1 MANKFPA
8 VATLLGAIIGAG
20 ILGIPYVIMQSGFLL
35 GLINLVLIAGIILII
50 YLYLGEISLRT
61 AKDHQLPG
69 YAQRYLGKKGK
80 TLMFLALLF
89 GIYSALLAYLIGEG
103 ESLSFILF
111 QTTDYSLYLGIA
123 FWFALSI
130 LSYLGIK
137 ALKESEE
144 LGMML
149 IFVLIISITV
159 LFWNKISVYNL
170 NYNDLSKFYVPF
182 GVVLFAFL
190 GFSTIPELKIILK
203 KDKKEM
209 KSSIIISIVLALL
222 IYIIFTLIVVGTKGV
237 STPEIATLALGK
249 PFIILGMLTMF
260 TAYLALSDALIDT
273 FSFDYKISKV
283 KSWLLTI
290 LPTIFLFI
298 LINIIKSASFIKI
311 LGLGGVISGGISS
324 ILILLIAKKA
334 KRSCDR
340 IPEYSIPYSKIL
352 TIAIIILLVIG
363 TIFEIFSLFY

>member
-8 VATLLGAIIGAG
+8 IATLLGAIIGAG
-20 ILGIPYVIMQSGFLL
+20 ILGIPYAIMQSGFLI
-35 GLINLVLIAGIILII
+35 GLIHLVLVAGIILII

-61 AKDHQLPG
+61 IKDHQLPG

-80 TLMFLALLF
+80 TIMFLALLF
-89 GIYSALLAYLIGEG
+89 GVYSALLAYLIGEG

-111 QTTDYSLYLGIA
+111 QTTSYSLPLGIV
-123 FWFALSI
+123 FWFALSV
-130 LSYLGIK
+130 LSYLGVK

-144 LGMML
+144 IGIML
-149 IFVLIISITV
+149 ILILIISITL
-159 LFWNKISVYNL
+159 LFWNKINIYNL
-170 NYNDLSKFYVPF
+170 SYSDLSKFYVPF

-249 PFIILGMLTMF
+249 PFVLLGMLTMF
-260 TAYLALSDALIDT
+260 TAYLALSIALIDT
-273 FSFDYKISKV
+273 FTLDFNISKN

-290 LPTIFLFI
+290 IAPLLLFI
-298 LINIIKSASFIKI
+298 ILEIFNVASFTKI

-324 ILILLIAKKA
+324 IL
-334 KRSCDR
+334 
-340 IPEYSIPYSKIL
+340 
-352 TIAIIILLVIG
+352 
-363 TIFEIFSLFY
+363 